1 MVATAARVLMD
12 GRWSMDPMIAACLAV
27 VAAMAI
33 GFVVMK
39 RRKA

>member
-1 MVATAARVLMD
+1 
-12 GRWSMDPMIAACLAV
+12 MDPMIAACLTV

-39 RRKA
+39 RKKASTSAKATADR